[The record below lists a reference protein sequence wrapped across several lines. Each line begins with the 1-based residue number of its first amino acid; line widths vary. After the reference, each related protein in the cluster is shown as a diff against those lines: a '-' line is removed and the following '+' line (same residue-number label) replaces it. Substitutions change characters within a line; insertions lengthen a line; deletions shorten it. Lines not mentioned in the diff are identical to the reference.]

1 MTSIGKERVVILTI
15 VTTENACACTGIQRA
30 IETHAEQRMGVGGDQ
45 RGRLG
50 ERIRCSGR
58 VGVRLVVGV
67 GNGQVGSEGGCKA
80 KGMLNLGC

>member
-1 MTSIGKERVVILTI
+1 
-15 VTTENACACTGIQRA
+15 
-30 IETHAEQRMGVGGDQ
+30 MGVGGDE